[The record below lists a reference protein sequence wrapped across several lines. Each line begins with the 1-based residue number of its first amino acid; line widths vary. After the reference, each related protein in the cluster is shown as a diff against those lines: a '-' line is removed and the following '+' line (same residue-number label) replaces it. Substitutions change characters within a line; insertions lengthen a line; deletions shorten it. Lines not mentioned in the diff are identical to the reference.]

1 VRSTV
6 YYVEYEQGPPENQFV
21 SIAIRFCI
29 NAFALWLA
37 SQWVTGFTIDGAWS
51 LIAMAVIFG
60 LVNAFIKPFV
70 MLLGCPL
77 IIITLGLF
85 TLLINAGLL
94 AFSAWI
100 GDVIGLNVE
109 VDGFWAAFL
118 GALLISFVSV
128 VLSLALNPIRRKFAQ
143 KP

>member
-128 VLSLALNPIRRKFAQ
+128 VLSLALNPIRRKFA
-143 KP
+143 PRP

>member
-21 SIAIRFCI
+21 SIAIRFAI

-37 SQWVTGFTIDGAWS
+37 SKWVTGFGIDGAWS
-51 LIAMAVIFG
+51 LFAMAAIFG

-70 MLLGCPL
+70 LFLGCPL

-85 TLLINAGLL
+85 TLFINAGLL

-100 GDVIGLNVE
+100 GDVIGLDVE

-118 GALLISFVSV
+118 GALLISFVSL
-128 VLSLALNPIRRKFAQ
+128 VLSLVLSPIKRKFT
-143 KP
+143 

>member
-1 VRSTV
+1 LRSTV
-6 YYVEYEQGPPENQFV
+6 YYVEYEQGPPGNQLV
-21 SIAIRFCI
+21 DIAIRFAI

-37 SQWVTGFTIDGAWS
+37 SAWVTGFDIEGAWS
-51 LIAMAVIFG
+51 LIFMAVIFG
-60 LVNAFIKPFV
+60 LVNAFIKPVV

-100 GDVIGLNVE
+100 ADLFGMDVE
-109 VDGFWAAFL
+109 VDGFWAAFMA
-118 GALLISFVSV
+118 ALLISFVSL
-128 VLSLALNPIRRKFAQ
+128 VLSIALNPVKRKFT
-143 KP
+143 